1 MLWPKSKPVKLRD
14 VVSRL
19 AIDPRKLIDYALD
32 PESLKGADKA
42 LVFRQHL
49 GFTKETFQPLLAQI
63 EAQALDAEAIPGVE
77 DQHGCRYQVDL
88 SIIGLKPGQQ
98 ETVRTG
104 WIVKPGEDIAR
115 LVTLYVRRRK

>member
-19 AIDPRKLIDYALD
+19 AIDPRKLTDYALD